1 MIHCLA
7 SAMLTGVV
15 TVAAG
20 VSASLPSEPSPERI
34 ERDLAGIWKFFPAF
48 KEVEVSHSFLQDG
61 MPSSLSRS
69 EDDPDRHQGWIEPAF
84 DDAAWWD
91 IPVPS
96 SWNAHFDDLWSYE
109 GQGWYRRVVAIP
121 TEWTGRRVEFVSDGS
136 NYRTVLYV
144 NGTKAGVHEGGY
156 TQFAIPIDEYLRF
169 GSDNVLAVSVDNE
182 SLLDRVPME
191 RHDWWN
197 HGGLYRPVRL
207 VVSSPMR
214 FENVFVT
221 TAALGNPATVTV
233 RTTITRKTGAET
245 SLHAI
250 ARLTDADGRV
260 VASVSAKAETP
271 SEISFS
277 IPVTD
282 AKLWSPESPYLYSL
296 TLELQEAAT
305 GKCLDLWQTHVGIR
319 TITVE
324 KARILLNGKPYL
336 IKGVNRY
343 ENYPGSGMTTM
354 GQALEQDLALIKG
367 LGSNSVRCH
376 YPYAAETYEV
386 LDRVGL
392 LAVCEVPLYQ
402 WGRIGHSEKN
412 LEAAKAQL
420 EEMIR
425 TLRNHPSVMMWSV
438 SNENRIHPR
447 EKGEEYARI
456 SEMVAAGNLELVDLA
471 HMLDPSRPVIEPSN
485 EWPRDVVLEKTDL
498 NSVNVYVG
506 ISAPHVSNLSEL
518 PRAIQEKLVTL
529 RETHP
534 GKPLLVTEFGSW
546 ALYGLKTDY
555 FPGETY
561 QAELLRTEWEAFMT
575 EPDFA
580 GGFVWCFADSDV
592 HRHYSRIYEMRCA
605 YGLFDL
611 HRRPKESEAVMRALW
626 TGTGSK

>member
-1 MIHCLA
+1 MIRILVPLVLA
-7 SAMLTGVV
+7 AVP
-15 TVAAG
+15 AASG
-20 VSASLPSEPSPERI
+20 QSGEIPSSLPSQRLTM
-34 ERDLAGIWKFFPAF
+34 DLNGVWKFYPAF
-48 KEVEVSHSFLQDG
+48 KEIEVSHEFLQEG
-61 MPSSLSRS
+61 LAHSVSY
-69 EDDPDRHQGWIEPAF
+69 EENAEDRHFGWMKPDF

-91 IPVPS
+91 IPVPA
-96 SWNAHFDDLWSYE
+96 SWNAYFDDLWSYE
-109 GQGWYRRVVAIP
+109 GQAWYRKRITIPVEWKGKTVA
-121 TEWTGRRVEFVSDGS
+121 FQSDGS

-156 TQFAIPIDEYLRF
+156 TQFTIPIDEYLRF

-214 FENVFVT
+214 FEDVFVT
-221 TAALGNPATVTV
+221 TAALENPATVTV
-233 RTTITRKTGAET
+233 ATTISIKTGAAT
-245 SLHAI
+245 PLHAI
-250 ARLTDADGRV
+250 ARLTDAGGRE
-260 VASVSAKAETP
+260 VARVSAKAETP
-271 SEISFS
+271 SEVSFS
-277 IPVTD
+277 IPVTE

-296 TLELQEAAT
+296 TFELQEAAT
-305 GKCLDLWQTHVGIR
+305 GKCLDLWQSQVGIR

-324 KARILLNGKPYL
+324 ETRILLNGKPYL

-343 ENYPGSGMTTM
+343 ENYPGTGMTTM

-367 LGSNSVRCH
+367 LGANAVRCH
-376 YPYAAETYEV
+376 YPYASETYEA
-386 LDRVGL
+386 LDRIGL

-412 LEAAKAQL
+412 LDAAKAQL

-506 ISAPHVSNLSEL
+506 ISAPHVSNLSEM
-518 PRAIQEKLVTL
+518 PRAIQEKLAVL

-561 QAELLRTEWEAFMT
+561 QAELLRTEWEAFMM

-611 HRRPKESEAVMRALW
+611 HRRPKESAAVMRALW
-626 TGTGSK
+626 AGPGSK